1 MNFRPAYA
9 LTCLAT
15 SSFLGYYSGSL
26 LLGLSCFATQLV
38 WLVVMVATKPW
49 RDLQSYR
56 LKLASSV
63 FRKASWGSGAILI
76 DETPGKYRFEVLFSS
91 VTNAL
96 RTLSENLEDRVK
108 VERLLNESLSQEVD
122 DG

>member
-1 MNFRPAYA
+1 
-9 LTCLAT
+9 
-15 SSFLGYYSGSL
+15 
-26 LLGLSCFATQLV
+26 
-38 WLVVMVATKPW
+38 MVATKPW

-91 VTNAL
+91 VTDELAFTNAL